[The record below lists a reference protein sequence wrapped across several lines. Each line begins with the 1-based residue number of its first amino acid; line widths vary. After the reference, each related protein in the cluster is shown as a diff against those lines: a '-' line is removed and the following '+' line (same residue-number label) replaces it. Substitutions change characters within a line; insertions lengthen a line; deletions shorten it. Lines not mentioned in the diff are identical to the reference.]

1 MGIKGLHKALKFCT
15 VKDNLRSY
23 RNKSIAI
30 DTSSWMHKSVYSITE
45 KLCETTESGRV
56 DEQCVRV
63 SARYIIA
70 RCKELIEGYGI
81 KGIYLVMDGKRCPLK
96 ADETQDRENKRE
108 QNLIEARRFKRSGQR
123 HKAEEKYKAT
133 IRITKDFTD
142 AVIKDVKNEFNNY
155 SFGFVHVVFS
165 PYEAD
170 SMLVKIVLDGLVD
183 AIITEDS
190 DVLVYSA
197 AAHKSFP
204 ILFKLDRGTGACD
217 RISMDWLLSA
227 SAENAT
233 QAVTSNNTTLEG
245 ILRRLAVRQA
255 KRKGFGVRLFVQS
268 CILAG
273 SDYSINTLDGIG
285 LIGAFKLVR
294 DNAFRN
300 DAVRFRH
307 ILNSLPKKIKQKIDI
322 NEYEERLAKSEAVF
336 FYHPVIHTDG
346 TIQTLNPARISSE
359 DNVDDHH
366 FTDHFPF
373 MSRFQGDWS
382 FLGTVSPASA
392 NRGKNISLEPST
404 SNAIPI
410 WSVDNT
416 QSVQKDARV
425 PVPGPVLS
433 KKRDLLQLS
442 STQPKILNNPYKNRK
457 PKPLNERNM
466 GAEQNHTKAQKKN
479 QDGGILKYLVKP
491 DPRMARRHLSSST
504 TSNDSGS
511 KGLKRSRASSSFQ
524 ISHESD
530 SKKSKKLNSAANFDD
545 KHASSVGARFKID
558 KFDRYHE
565 GHTKDTNDFS
575 YSSSSE
581 TDYDRRAHN
590 KQNTTCTGSDNNM
603 LNSSF
608 YDLTTSDSR
617 DFDQSSL
624 LSTCPDNLTESE
636 RLDTSLIDQTRSRYF
651 ESKSDPRRV
660 TLDSSTALDLSIVCR
675 KSNLSQST
683 HGDNLNCS
691 EGSSVIERN
700 SWELDECIDD
710 PDEPTPNLPCKSRT
724 KENLK
729 KTNQPIHA
737 FFINQKQEVFANQV
751 KRNSRPEPRT
761 SLLTKNSLSQKN
773 KSEEKINTSCS
784 LFFGAGSTK
793 KTNIAFSQL
802 KTNASHFQSNDE
814 FLWNGSP

>member
-1 MGIKGLHKALKFCT
+1 

-30 DTSSWMHKSVYSITE
+30 DTSSWMHKSVYSISE
-45 KLCETTESGRV
+45 KFCETTESGRV

-123 HKAEEKYKAT
+123 CKAEEKYKTT
-133 IRITKDFTD
+133 IRITKNFTE

-155 SFGFVHVVFS
+155 SSGFVHVVFS

-227 SAENAT
+227 STENAT

-245 ILRRLAVRQA
+245 ILRRLAVRQT

-307 ILNSLPKKIKQKIDI
+307 ILNSLSKKIKHKIDI

-382 FLGTVSPASA
+382 FLGTVSPALD
-392 NRGKNISLEPST
+392 NRGKITSLEPST

-410 WSVDNT
+410 WSVNNT
-416 QSVQKDARV
+416 ESVQKDAPV
-425 PVPGPVLS
+425 PVPVPVLS
-433 KKRDLLQLS
+433 EKRDLLQLS
-442 STQPKILNNPYKNRK
+442 STQPKILYNPYKNHK

-466 GAEQNHTKAQKKN
+466 GAEQNQTKAQKKN

-491 DPRMARRHLSSST
+491 DLRMARRHLSSST
-504 TSNDSGS
+504 TRNDSGS

-524 ISHESD
+524 ISHVSD
-530 SKKSKKLNSAANFDD
+530 SKKSKLLSTAANFDD
-545 KHASSVGARFKID
+545 KYASSVGTRFKVD

-581 TDYDRRAHN
+581 TDYDIRAHN
-590 KQNTTCTGSDNNM
+590 KQTTTYTGSDNNM

-608 YDLTTSDSR
+608 YDLTKSDSR
-617 DFDQSSL
+617 DFDQSSSF
-624 LSTCPDNLTESE
+624 STCSDNLSE
-636 RLDTSLIDQTRSRYF
+636 RPDTLLIDQTRSRYF
-651 ESKSDPRRV
+651 ASKSDPRRV
-660 TLDSSTALDLSIVCR
+660 TLDSSIVCR

-683 HGDNLNCS
+683 HGDKLNCLG
-691 EGSSVIERN
+691 GSSVIERN
-700 SWELDECIDD
+700 RWELDECIDD
-710 PDEPTPNLPCKSRT
+710 PDEPTSNLPCKSRT

-737 FFINQKQEVFANQV
+737 FFINQKQELFANQIR
-751 KRNSRPEPRT
+751 RNSRSEPRT
-761 SLLTKNSLSQKN
+761 SLLNKNPLSQKK
-773 KSEEKINTSCS
+773 KSEVKINTSCS

-802 KTNASHFQSNDE
+802 KTNTSHFQSNDDL
-814 FLWNGSP
+814 LWNSSP